1 MQAEDVRKDKVFLFL
16 SLVTDRL
23 SSVSY
28 VRKEHPM
35 SDNLYAPL
43 PKAEVIKAVERR
55 NPCRVPQVMAQ
66 WWGEG
71 LREQHGDG
79 LAPLTA
85 KYPRDAWLGM
95 IPVMHAKDMGL
106 SWYDSL
112 QQGAGHDANVVIS
125 DWSQLDEFIDK
136 MPDPAR
142 ANIYDYD
149 HGPWYNHEE
158 HLAFG
163 WCLSGL
169 RTLADRAHR
178 EDRYLLMGWWNL
190 FYERPWGLRGMENLL
205 MDYYLFP
212 EEVHRLN
219 DALCR
224 LYEGYIDRMA
234 RDTAPDG
241 LWTSDD
247 LGNQRQLMM
256 KPEHFR
262 EFLLPYYRRVGEAC
276 RRNKMHFWLHSCGD
290 NLEILGDLADAGVRV
305 FHPVQKHAMDERRA
319 VREFG
324 DRMTFLAGID
334 VQHILQEGTPDD
346 VRAEVRAMIDLFD
359 RRDGGMILAAGNG
372 IVGGTPLANIDAF
385 LDEGVV
391 YGWKHRGK

>member
-1 MQAEDVRKDKVFLFL
+1 M
-16 SLVTDRL
+16 TN
-23 SSVSY
+23 
-28 VRKEHPM
+28 
-35 SDNLYAPL
+35 NLYAPL

-55 NPCRVPQVMAQ
+55 HPCRVPQIMAQ

-71 LREQHGDG
+71 LREQHGQR
-79 LAPLTA
+79 LVPLMD

-95 IPVMHAKDMGL
+95 IPTLIVQDMGL
-106 SWYDSL
+106 SWYDAI
-112 QQGAGHDANVVIS
+112 QRGAGHDANVVIR
-125 DWSQLDEFIDK
+125 DWGQLDEFIDK
-136 MPDPAR
+136 LPNPAT
-142 ANIYDYD
+142 ANMYNYDY
-149 HGPWYNHEE
+149 GPWYDHDW
-158 HLAFG
+158 HLRHG
-163 WCLSGL
+163 WCLRGH
-169 RTLADRAHR
+169 RELAERAHR

-190 FYERPWGLRGMENLL
+190 FFEKPWSLRGMENIM

-212 EEVHRLN
+212 EQVHRLN

-224 LYEGYIDRMA
+224 LYVGYIDRLG
-234 RDTAPDG
+234 RDVAPDG

-256 KPEHFR
+256 KPDHFR

-290 NLEILGDLADAGVRV
+290 NLEILGDLADAGVQV

-319 VREFG
+319 AREFG

-346 VRAEVRAMIDLFD
+346 VRAEVRAMVDLFD
-359 RRDGGMILAAGNG
+359 RPDGGMLLAAGNG
-372 IVGGTPLANIDAF
+372 IVGGTPWENIDAF
-385 LDEGVV
+385 LDEGIV
-391 YGWKHRGK
+391 YGWKHRTGKRL